1 MNGQTGRI
9 DSNIPKSRLKQTLL
23 VLLPFIFVLLF
34 IMLIVISGSMRRDYE
49 DTLQRLE
56 QQENKAYSYSADV
69 IKEQENSHTISITTE
84 DTSNEVDDV
93 SMANFKIK

>member
-1 MNGQTGRI
+1 MSTI
-9 DSNIPKSRLKQTLL
+9 IISTLL
-23 VLLPFIFVLLF
+23 VLFVLLF
-34 IMLIVISGSMRRDYE
+34 IMLIVISGRMRHDYE
-49 DTLQRLE
+49 DKLQRLE
-56 QQENKAYSYSADV
+56 QQRNKVYSYNADV

>member
-1 MNGQTGRI
+1 MSTI
-9 DSNIPKSRLKQTLL
+9 IISTLL
-23 VLLPFIFVLLF
+23 VLFVLLF
-34 IMLIVISGSMRRDYE
+34 IMLIVISGRMRHDYE
-49 DTLQRLE
+49 DKLQRLE
-56 QQENKAYSYSADV
+56 QQGNKVYSYSANV